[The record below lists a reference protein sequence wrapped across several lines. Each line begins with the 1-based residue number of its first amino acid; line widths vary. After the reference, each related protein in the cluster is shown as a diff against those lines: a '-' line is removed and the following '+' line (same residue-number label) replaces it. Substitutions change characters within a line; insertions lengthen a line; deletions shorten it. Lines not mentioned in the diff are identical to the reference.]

1 VGNHFPA
8 IQDSNECE
16 AMMKSKSVDQL
27 RECNPDISSDDLRDP
42 EDRPVSPASED
53 AVSDK
58 MMDKTLAD
66 TYPASDPP
74 SSIPDPHEDS
84 FRLDC
89 VPHAGKAA

>member
-1 VGNHFPA
+1 VDNQFTA
-8 IQDSNECE
+8 IQDSNDCE
-16 AMMKSKSVDQL
+16 AIMTSKSIEQL
-27 RECNPDISSDDLRDP
+27 RECNPDISPDDLRDP
-42 EDRPVSPASED
+42 EDRPVGPASED
-53 AVSDK
+53 AISDK

-89 VPHAGKAA
+89 VPRTSKPA